1 MSIIPVLNESQMA
14 GAYVGAMF
22 LFIFFFFFLIYIF
35 R

>member
-22 LFIFFFFFLIYIF
+22 LFIFFFFLIYIF